1 MAAITPAPGGGM
13 VVKVNGS
20 VLKAASWQRARRA
33 TVLPIPT
40 SGMTANA
47 DGQYEVPN
55 TTGLITTQIVIRGPY
70 NTASPFH
77 AAPYTIRNG
86 VTVTAQFGQIAAL
99 LTPLINYKVADTSDE
114 QDIERLGMWE
124 ATLVPATD
132 DTAGYFTEAA

>member
-13 VVKVNGS
+13 VVKVNGT

-33 TVLPIPT
+33 TQLPIPT

-47 DGQYEVPN
+47 DSQYEVPF
-55 TTGLITTQIVIRGPY
+55 TTGLITTQIVIRGPI
-70 NTASPFH
+70 NTAALFH
-77 AAPYTIRNG
+77 LAPYNLRNG
-86 VTVTAQFGQIAAL
+86 VTVTAQFGQTSVL
-99 LTPLINYKVADTSDE
+99 LTPVINFKVADTSDE

-124 ATLVPATD
+124 CTLVPATD